1 MRWDSLFE
9 DLEAQFS
16 AERAL
21 ARESEISE
29 RVRVELAGLD
39 LVDRLRGVGGA
50 EIALVL
56 SGGISLQGTLG
67 HVGGDWFVL
76 IDNGRQWLIPCASVR
91 LYDGLGRLVRKPVSQ
106 IQSSLRLASALRG
119 LSRDRTQVTVVLAT
133 GPEGGHRLHGVID
146 RVGRDHFDFA
156 DTRGEVRRGG
166 AVAAVRTIP
175 FTSLEAV
182 CSSGSQGL

>member
-29 RVRVELAGLD
+29 RVRVEVAGLE
-39 LVDRLRGVGGA
+39 LADRLRGVAGA

-56 SGGISLQGTLG
+56 NTGVSLQGTLG
-67 HVGGDWFVL
+67 HVGGGWFVL
-76 IDNGRQWLIPCASVR
+76 VDGGRQWLIPCASVTH
-91 LYDGLGRLVRKPVSQ
+91 YDGLGRLAQKPTSHV
-106 IQSSLRLASALRG
+106 QSSLGLASALRG
-119 LSRDRTQVTVVLAT
+119 LSRDRAQVTVVLSA
-133 GPEGGHRLHGVID
+133 GPRTDLRLHGVID

-156 DTRGEVRRGG
+156 DTRGEVRRGS
-166 AVAAVRTIP
+166 AVAAVKTIP
-175 FTSLEAV
+175 FTSLAAV
-182 CSSGSQGL
+182 CSTSSRGF